1 MQYFKLKLM
10 KKIHVEHNIKI
21 LNNARICQ
29 YSCLGV
35 KDFRNVDNLVLLKLG
50 LALQ

>member
-1 MQYFKLKLM
+1 M
-10 KKIHVEHNIKI
+10 KTIHVEHNTKI
-21 LNNARICQ
+21 LNKVSICL

-35 KDFRNVDNLVLLKLG
+35 KDFRNVDNLVILKLG